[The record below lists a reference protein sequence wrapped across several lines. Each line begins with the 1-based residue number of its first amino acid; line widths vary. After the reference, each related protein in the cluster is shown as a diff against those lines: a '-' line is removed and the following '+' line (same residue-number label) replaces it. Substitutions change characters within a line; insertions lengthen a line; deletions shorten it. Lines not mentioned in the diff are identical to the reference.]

1 MRQKKPL
8 WIKEFWWRKQNRRI
22 GYYYKPKGEISM
34 VCNKQSGFAAG
45 SPMPLPE
52 TGFMGEFPGARYPVG
67 MGYVPTQPW
76 ETPYPLNTALMA
88 GTIFPSLDYPFVM
101 GRCGR

>member
-1 MRQKKPL
+1 
-8 WIKEFWWRKQNRRI
+8 
-22 GYYYKPKGEISM
+22 M
-34 VCNKQSGFAAG
+34 VCNNQAGFAAG

-88 GTIFPSLDYPFVM
+88 GTIFPSLNYPFVM
-101 GRCGR
+101 GRCRR